1 MILPTGACAS
11 KPTACPLR
19 RSFFGP
25 WLKLRVSKARTDVEH
40 SASMDA
46 TPDFLIKL
54 RSIMM
59 CEDPTIIAWER
70 GAWPRFGA
78 RKGHL
83 SAGATM

>member
-1 MILPTGACAS
+1 
-11 KPTACPLR
+11 
-19 RSFFGP
+19 
-25 WLKLRVSKARTDVEH
+25 
-40 SASMDA
+40 MDA